1 MLVFDLDPGAPAGIV
16 ECCEVA
22 LVLRGLFGQLGLES
36 VVKTSGSKG
45 MQVYVPLNRPVTY
58 EQTKPFARRIAELL
72 EQRLPELVV
81 SRMTKRLRTGRV
93 LVDWSQNDDH
103 KTTVTVYS
111 VRARERPTVSTPVT
125 WEEVSACREGGD
137 PELLSVRHRAG
148 ARRGAEHGDLF
159 APLLSLKQRLPA
171 LG

>member
-22 LVLRGLFGQLGLES
+22 LVLRGLFEQLGLTS

-45 MQVYVPLNRPVTY
+45 MQVYVPLGGPTSY
-58 EQTKPFARRIAELL
+58 EDTKPFARRIAELL
-72 EQRLPELVV
+72 EQRMPELIV
-81 SRMTKRLRTGRV
+81 SRMTKKLRPGKV

-103 KTTVTVYS
+103 KTTVNVYS
-111 VRARERPTVSTPVT
+111 VRARERPTVSTPVD
-125 WEEVSACREGGD
+125 WDELRAAHDAGE
-137 PELLSVRHRAG
+137 PERLSFDTDQVL
-148 ARRGAEHGDLF
+148 ARLAAQGDLF
-159 APLLSLKQRLPA
+159 APLTSLKQKLPP